1 MSDGKIYIIDDDEAV
16 RDSLSMLLQAENL
29 EVETYDSAQAF
40 LSGCTE
46 NIDPSSHCVLAD
58 VRMPGMNGLD
68 LQRLLAKKYPSLPVI
83 IVTGHGD
90 LSMAVKAMKAGA
102 ADFIEKPYNAEDI
115 VQKVM
120 EAIESARAV
129 AGGAPGVEG
138 GDRSALQIAKLSP
151 RERQVFDVLV
161 VGNTNKEIAR
171 RLDISPRTVEV
182 HRAHIMEK
190 TKVRGLSQLVRM
202 ALDAGHELRDD

>member
-1 MSDGKIYIIDDDEAV
+1 
-16 RDSLSMLLQAENL
+16 
-29 EVETYDSAQAF
+29 
-40 LSGCTE
+40 
-46 NIDPSSHCVLAD
+46 
-58 VRMPGMNGLD
+58 
-68 LQRLLAKKYPSLPVI
+68 
-83 IVTGHGD
+83 GHGD

-102 ADFIEKPYNAEDI
+102 ADFIEKPYAAEDL
-115 VQKVM
+115 VQKVK
-120 EAIESARAV
+120 EAIESTRAI

-161 VGNTNKEIAR
+161 VGHTNKEIAR

-190 TKVRGLSQLVRM
+190 TNVRGLSQLVRM